1 MTRLNYSN
9 LPPEA
14 QDAIKKLTGYSDE
27 ELEGKQLKQTDAHT
41 IKIGK
46 AKPQSLKAI
55 GYKIAVYL
63 VPILIIL
70 AIVWLI
76 AFIATMP

>member
-27 ELEGKQLKQTDAHT
+27 ELNGEKAKQP
-41 IKIGK
+41 K
-46 AKPQSLKAI
+46 AKPAKTHQAKPQIFRKLSKQ
-55 GYKIAVYL
+55 AVALLIFMLAFLLLAWL
-63 VPILIIL
+63 VN
-70 AIVWLI
+70 
-76 AFIATMP
+76 FIATSC

>member
-27 ELEGKQLKQTDAHT
+27 ELNGEKPKQPEVKPAKTS
-41 IKIGK
+41 K
-46 AKPQSLKAI
+46 AKPQSLKAM